1 MWPPLRPF
9 AFTPVPLQS
18 ELPCR
23 LRFSPF
29 LAKCIKKI
37 RGLELGQAKSHGY
50 NERLSRIN
58 LYAPAHN
65 KPFPFKSSQKVNLLR

>member
-18 ELPCR
+18 ELPRR
-23 LRFSPF
+23 LRLSQS
-29 LAKCIKKI
+29 LAQCIKKI